1 MICKNKESLL
11 KDLKVK
17 HIEEV
22 ERFPKFFEIETI
34 NACNA
39 RCIMCTVNEWNQK
52 KSDDF
57 TMSMELFEKFVDEVK
72 CYKDWIDTIC
82 LNRDGEPTL
91 DRYLVKRVKLL
102 KEANIKKV
110 TFSTNAQLL
119 TSELSQELLDSRL
132 DDIMI
137 SVDSIHKETFE
148 EIRVKL
154 SFEKVLA
161 NVLEFIRLRDAGN
174 YKTTIRIRAIKLEK
188 NQDELDE
195 WLKFWNDKIGKI
207 DRAYIM
213 PEHSWG
219 NQSYEEQEAKKQF
232 YSNIA
237 CISPFST
244 MVMHVDGTIGLC
256 GCDYKAFYKL
266 GDFKIMSLQEIW
278 QGEKYKQVRFNHYN
292 KKRNEIPLC
301 QGCDIWDRE
310 YREIK

>member
-11 KDLKVK
+11 KDLKVTN
-17 HIEEV
+17 IDEV

-57 TMSMELFEKFVDEVK
+57 TMSMELFTKFAKEVEKHN
-72 CYKDWIDTIC
+72 DWIDTIC

-91 DRYLVKRVKLL
+91 DKHLVERVKLL
-102 KEANIKKV
+102 KDAKIKKV

-119 TSELSQELLDSRL
+119 TSELSKELLDAGL

-137 SVDSIHKETFE
+137 SIDSIEKETFE

-154 SFEKVLA
+154 SLEKVLK
-161 NVLEFIRLRDAGN
+161 NVLEFIRLRDEGN
-174 YKTTIRIRAIKLEK
+174 YKTTIRIRAIKLDK
-188 NQDELDE
+188 NKNELDD
-195 WLKFWNDKIGKI
+195 WLEFWSKKIAKI

-219 NQSYEEQEAKKQF
+219 NQSYKEQEEKKAF

-256 GCDYKAFYKL
+256 GCDYKASHKL
-266 GDFKIMSLQEIW
+266 GDFKQNSVQEIW
-278 QGEKYKQVRFNHYN
+278 QGEKYRTLRKNHYN
-292 KKRNEIPLC
+292 SNRNEIPLC